1 MKLSKWTPPVGVLV
15 TAVMVFSLVAP
26 ASAEPVDRDPDAA
39 AVDISVVTEGNPAGE
54 ASVSTQIE
62 SELGMDGEAVVA
74 IDSNVIDTVSVETAQ
89 EGDALEDTYSIS
101 DLTIVDDENFSALLA
116 SDSTGETHFIDTTAT
131 EAQVLPLILVV
142 LARVGIQMAIRQF
155 SKAAVQSAAKKYAL
169 SLTTSK
175 WTHIMAR
182 KHNWRY
188 VGGTTRAKVAD
199 LMSKA
204 VANGRSA
211 KARDHIDYTW
221 RYSGRTITVRTSTG
235 GHISNGWVK

>member
-1 MKLSKWTPPVGVLV
+1 MKLFKRAAPVGILV
-15 TAVMVFSLVAP
+15 TVAMVFGLVTP
-26 ASAEPVDRDPDAA
+26 ASAESLEPDQGEAVVD
-39 AVDISVVTEGNPAGE
+39 VSVVMQGTPADG

-62 SELGMDGEAVVA
+62 SELGLEGEAVVS
-74 IDSNVIDTVSVETAQ
+74 IDANEIDEVRVETEQ
-89 EGDALEDTYSIS
+89 EGEVLQDTYSIS
-101 DLTIVDDENFSALLA
+101 DVTIVDDENFSALLT
-116 SDSTGETHFIDTTAT
+116 SDSTGETHFIDTSVA

-155 SKAAVQSAAKKYAL
+155 SKAAIQSAAKKYAL
-169 SLTTSK
+169 SLATKK
-175 WTHIMAR
+175 WTHIMAS

-204 VANGRSA
+204 VVNGRSS

-221 RYSGRTITVRTSTG
+221 GYKGRTITVRTSTG